1 MVKASTLGQV
11 HDLGNNLLTKV
22 PTILASIEESREAL
36 PQGKHKLTYK
46 FVSRV

>member
-22 PTILASIEESREAL
+22 PTILASIEESKRSTAT
-36 PQGKHKLTYK
+36 G
-46 FVSRV
+46 